1 MSRYFAGFSIG
12 LLFVSNA
19 MANQPI
25 PPKHASVLEIREVL
39 ETFLAGAD
47 YFDTVQK
54 IEKLENQ
61 LYTVEFTKGSFS
73 PEECK
78 ANTYK
83 IKYDVTHP
91 SDRPL
96 PHVEISAELALAN
109 QECKR

>member
-39 ETFLAGAD
+39 ETFSAGAN

-54 IEKLENQ
+54 IEKLQNQ
-61 LYTVEFTKGSFS
+61 LYTVEFTKGFFLPKSA
-73 PEECK
+73 K
-78 ANTYK
+78 RIHTRLNTM
-83 IKYDVTHP
+83 
-91 SDRPL
+91 
-96 PHVEISAELALAN
+96 
-109 QECKR
+109 